1 MQLVPQDFELE
12 RQLEFVE
19 AAIARLERQQDELF
33 AEQRR
38 QVRPAWTE
46 RQRRRYLRVAQRLRA
61 PGARYE
67 LWSSGVILLL
77 PAAVAAVAFIVA
89 HLTSASAGVGL
100 IASAVA
106 AVVGALIA
114 APLLFIPSAA
124 RLSEAR
130 RKLDAEHERI
140 AALEQAIQAT
150 NEHLRK
156 YVVERDSLR
165 ATARG
170 RRIQLLK
177 RDWRALRG
185 QDWVDYVA
193 EMLLALG
200 AVVQFA
206 HREENPAIDLVAEF
220 GPRRV
225 AIQTN
230 SSTDAL
236 TEAAVR
242 ALLAAQDKH
251 RCHAAALVTN
261 GRFQAAAKR
270 LAGERQCLLIGVD
283 NFERF
288 ALGELRL

>member
-46 RQRRRYLRVAQRLRA
+46 RQRRRYLRVAQRFRA

-77 PAAVAAVAFIVA
+77 PAVAAVAFIVA

-114 APLLFIPSAA
+114 AALLFIPSAA

-130 RKLDAEHERI
+130 RKLDAEHERS

-150 NEHLRK
+150 NEHRRK

-200 AVVQFA
+200 AVVQVA
-206 HREENPAIDLVAEF
+206 RREENPAIDLVAEF